1 MEQADA
7 TTLLERIEKRLEAVG
22 ISERAASLKAFGNP
36 GGIRNVRHGQSKA
49 PTIEFFSKLAP
60 VLGVE
65 PSWLAFG
72 AEGTSMAAPVVA
84 GVAAQTITEGG
95 KQMVAAMT
103 LKAPKIVGEVA
114 AGHWRD
120 VGDEVDAPSYEAVD
134 LPLTV
139 GYPAEA
145 QFGLVVRGASINRV
159 ALDGDVLT
167 CVQAKAINYKPKAGD
182 LVIAERRRYSRS
194 QIETTAKRL
203 HKGENGGFELHPD
216 SDDPRHQT
224 KIPLGTDDGDETVE
238 VEVVGLVTF
247 VVRRMRQSADQSI

>member
-1 MEQADA
+1 MEQSDA
-7 TTLLERIEKRLEAVG
+7 TTILQRIEKRLKAVG
-22 ISERAASLKAFGNP
+22 LSERAASLKAFGNP

-49 PTIEFFSKLAP
+49 PTIEFFAKLAP
-60 VLGVE
+60 VLDVE
-65 PSWLAFG
+65 PAWLAFG
-72 AEGTSMAAPVVA
+72 EGTSYAAPMLA
-84 GVAAQTITEGG
+84 EQLAAQMGAG

-114 AGHWRD
+114 AGQWRD
-120 VGDEVDAPSYEAVD
+120 VGDEVDAPTYETGD

-139 GYPAEA
+139 GYPPEA

-159 ALDGDVLT
+159 ALDGDVLI

-203 HKGENGGFELHPD
+203 RKGENGGFELHPD

-224 KIPLGTDDGDETVE
+224 KIPLSTDDGDETVE

-247 VVRRMRQSADQSI
+247 AVRRMR